1 MYYSFRQQGDFVDFE
16 DFAVFPSTME
26 SSGWT
31 SMGYGALGV
40 NYSLSSRFGLVTEA
54 RYERA
59 KAPMSSDFIGF
70 DRIDLSGLTFTTGL
84 HIRY

>member
-1 MYYSFRQQGDFVDFE
+1 
-16 DFAVFPSTME
+16 
-26 SSGWT
+26 
-31 SMGYGALGV
+31 MGYGALGV